1 MPATARRPRTHR
13 STTFAAPTN
22 GHSALAN
29 ARVVER
35 LDLRRAAPVP
45 SRSRRSSAMPLSA
58 AMPAAAPA
66 GLGADVTDK
75 LKSAAPTFAEVLSS
89 VGLGVASSQAALDK
103 GVVDA
108 VAALSDKKVKFVNTI
123 TTKLDDQGLPIP
135 PSMVNNQPDNLTITE
150 VSAINFFSPTVH
162 EWKHVALAMDLE
174 VGALDSKSGV
184 SFSQTQASLQTAGGI
199 SYLWGFSG
207 WFNLNSSLKTTNISM
222 TRQQESNWSRGSVR
236 IDAQLGPRGTERLPI
251 PGSLKRA
258 PLFYL
263 SPGAIVEAA
272 GVRRLTAKIQ
282 ARKLDGSPNTPQ
294 ILAVTAAGLGVSFQ
308 PSATT
313 DAQG

>member
-1 MPATARRPRTHR
+1 
-13 STTFAAPTN
+13 
-22 GHSALAN
+22 
-29 ARVVER
+29 
-35 LDLRRAAPVP
+35 
-45 SRSRRSSAMPLSA
+45 MPLSSA
-58 AMPAAAPA
+58 LPAAAPA

-135 PSMVNNQPDNLTITE
+135 PTIVNGQPDNLTITE

-174 VGALDSKSGV
+174 VGALDNKSGV
-184 SFSQTQASLQTAGGI
+184 SFSQTQASLKTGGGI

-207 WFNLNSSLKTTNISM
+207 WFSLDSSLRTTNINV

-236 IDAQLGPRGTERLPI
+236 IDAQLGPRRTERLPI

-272 GVRRLTAKIQ
+272 GTRKLTAKIQ
-282 ARKLDGSPNTPQ
+282 ARKLDGSANTGQ
-294 ILAVTAAGLGVSFQ
+294 ILTVTAPGLGVSFQ

-313 DAQG
+313 DANGAITAVFERRQLGDAKVFRVEVGLGDLVQAFDLSI